1 MLDVELAYHVIRFLL
16 DNGYT
21 YPNKSIGLR
30 ALSNV
35 FSVSPNKMR
44 RVLRNLRRFGLIVRD
59 IDPYREKYVRY
70 ALKPSIRYEE
80 MLRIL
85 SKFIMF
91 YNGDFESLEN
101 FDVYQWIDSRLDRYY
116 ITGTTSLLLRGYSW
130 NLIAPSGLLIFVD
143 EREFKSAKKVV
154 KKINDS
160 ELGLKMD
167 IVKGDIRKREYGFIR
182 MQNQA
187 VPVASIRQGIIDSLA
202 HPFSV
207 GVDLLETISVLLGIL
222 LEDWINNI
230 SIWERIKE
238 LIQRQ
243 YDGGK
248 QSLITSIIKE
258 ILLRLYTYFED
269 VRIWNIYM
277 LFREFEKIRLRKEI
291 EQKISAAIRDT
302 ILGDKVACAL
312 GLEPDFFSPQ
322 EYSVNRALIILGCDD
337 I

>member
-1 MLDVELAYHVIRFLL
+1 MLDIELAYRVIRFLL
-16 DNGYT
+16 DNGYI
-21 YPNKSIGLR
+21 YPSKSIGLR

-35 FSVSPNKMR
+35 FSVSPNKMG
-44 RVLRNLRRFGLIVRD
+44 RVLRDLRRFGLIVRD

-70 ALKPSIRYEE
+70 ALRSSIRYEE
-80 MLRIL
+80 ILRIL
-85 SKFIMF
+85 SRFIMF
-91 YNGDFESLEN
+91 YNGDFENLEN
-101 FDVYQWIDSRLDRYY
+101 FDVCQWIDSRLDKYY

-143 EREFKSAKKVV
+143 EREFKSAEKVV
-154 KKINDS
+154 EKINGS
-160 ELGLKMD
+160 ELGLKID
-167 IVKGDIRKREYGFIR
+167 ILKGDIREREYGFIR

-187 VPVASIRQGIIDSLA
+187 VPAASIRQGIVDSLA

-222 LEDWINNI
+222 LEDWISNI

-238 LIQRQ
+238 LIQKQ
-243 YDGGK
+243 YGGSK

-269 VRIWNIYM
+269 VRIWNIYL
-277 LFREFEKIRLRKEI
+277 LFREFKKIRLRKEI

-322 EYSVNRALIILGCDD
+322 ECSVNRALIILGCDD